1 MKILYI
7 GSGYVGTCSAAVMA
21 DSGHDVLVYDIDKK
35 KIKMLASNNVEE
47 IEACLLEDGLC
58 KMLANNK
65 DRITF
70 THDYSDVVKAL
81 DEIDAIFM
89 CLPTPEK
96 EGSEGESDLSY
107 YYNAA
112 NSLADSLFKRN
123 DGRQSKY
130 IVIVNKSTVPVNMI
144 SMTAKIMDE
153 HGVKNFG
160 VVSNPE
166 FLVEGKAIEGSVRP
180 DRVIIG
186 AEKEEDFKI
195 MRQVYARFHSTNVKY
210 IETNPREAAA
220 GKLLANYLLFNRL
233 AVTFDVIGRLCE
245 FFPDIKFENVRQII
259 NTDARIGAWGFYDS
273 VYAGGSCFIK
283 DAASLAHQL
292 EEAGANTHQIRLS
305 LEANKFQRDHFYSR
319 AEKEAGFSWDDK
331 TVAVLGVA
339 FKQNTNDVRN
349 SPAIDIAR
357 HLINSNVSKIKVYDP
372 AALPMFKGLFDPK
385 NDSRYEKIEYF
396 DSEEE
401 ALKDTNACLV
411 LTDWAQFRLLAEKIS
426 SICPVPYLIMD
437 GRRLIQEK
445 YDELQNKGYSIIA
458 VGSPFLKSDA
468 KRRPEHSEGSI

>member
-21 DSGHDVLVYDIDKK
+21 DSGHDVLVYDIDER

-47 IEACLLEDGLC
+47 IESCLLEDGLC

-70 THDYSDVVKAL
+70 TADYNDVVKAL
-81 DEIDAIFM
+81 NDIDAVFM

-107 YYNAA
+107 YYKAA
-112 NSLADSLFKRN
+112 NELASHLAKRN
-123 DGRQSKY
+123 KGEQSKY

-144 SMTAKIMDE
+144 NMTAQIMNE
-153 HGVKNFG
+153 HGVINFG

-166 FLVEGKAIEGSVRP
+166 FLVEGKAIEGSIRP

-186 AEKEEDFKI
+186 AEKEQDFKI
-195 MRQVYARFHSTNVKY
+195 MREVYARFSSTNVKY
-210 IETNPREAAA
+210 IETNPYEAAA
-220 GKLLANYLLFNRL
+220 GKLLANYLLFSKL

-245 FFPDIKFENVRQII
+245 FFPNIKFENVRQII
-259 NTDARIGAWGFYDS
+259 NTDARIGTWGLYDS

-283 DAASLAHQL
+283 DAASLAHQM

-319 AEKEAGFSWDDK
+319 AEKEAGFSWDGK
-331 TVAVLGVA
+331 VITVLGVA
-339 FKQNTNDVRN
+339 FKQNTNDVRH
-349 SPAIDIAR
+349 SPAIDIVR
-357 HLINSNVSKIKVYDP
+357 HLINSNVSKIRIYDP
-372 AALPMFKGLFDPK
+372 AALPMFKNLFNPK
-385 NDSRYEKIEYF
+385 NDPRYEKIEYF
-396 DSEEE
+396 DTEEE
-401 ALKDTNACLV
+401 ALKGSNACLI
-411 LTDWAQFRLLAEKIS
+411 LTDWAQFRLLGEKIQ
-426 SICPVPYLIMD
+426 SICPPPYLIMD
-437 GRRLIQEK
+437 GRRLVQDK
-445 YDELQNKGYSIIA
+445 YEELQSKGYDVIA
-458 VGSPFLKSDA
+458 VGSSFLKS
-468 KRRPEHSEGSI
+468 KI

>member
-21 DSGHDVLVYDIDKK
+21 DSGHDVLVYDIDPK

-47 IEACLLEDGLC
+47 IESCLLEDGLC
-58 KMLANNK
+58 KMLINNK

-70 THDYSDVVKAL
+70 TADYKDVIKAL
-81 DEIDAIFM
+81 DDADAVFM

-96 EGSEGESDLSY
+96 EGAEGESDLSY
-107 YYNAA
+107 YFKAA
-112 NSLADSLFKRN
+112 NTLAESLAKRN
-123 DGRQSKY
+123 NGKQSKY
-130 IVIVNKSTVPVNMI
+130 IVVVNKSTVPVNMI
-144 SMTAKIMDE
+144 SMTEKIMNE
-153 HGVKNFG
+153 HNVLNFG

-166 FLVEGKAIEGSVRP
+166 FLVEGKAIEGSIRP

-195 MRQVYARFHSTNVKY
+195 MRQVYARFSSTNIKY
-210 IETNPREAAA
+210 IETNPYEAAA
-220 GKLLANYLLFNRL
+220 GKLLANFILFNRL
-233 AVTFDVIGRLCE
+233 ATTFDVIGRLCE

-259 NTDARIGAWGFYDS
+259 ATDPRIGTWGLYDS

-319 AEKEAGFSWDDK
+319 AEKEAGFSWDGK
-331 TVAVLGVA
+331 VVTVLGVA

-349 SPAIDIAR
+349 SAAIDFVR
-357 HLINSNVSKIKVYDP
+357 HLINSNVDKIQVYDP
-372 AALPMFKGLFDPK
+372 AAMPMFKNLFNTKDDP
-385 NDSRYEKIEYF
+385 RYEKIEYF
-396 DSEEE
+396 NSEEE
-401 ALKDTNACLV
+401 ALKGSEACLI
-411 LTDWAQFRLLAEKIS
+411 LTDWAQFRLLGEKIS
-426 SICPVPYLIMD
+426 SICPPPYLIMD

-445 YDELQNKGYSIIA
+445 YDELQNKGYNIIA
-458 VGSPFLKSDA
+458 VGSSFLKSN
-468 KRRPEHSEGSI
+468 

>member
-21 DSGHDVLVYDIDKK
+21 DSGHDVLVYDIDPK

-47 IEACLLEDGLC
+47 IESCLLEDGLC

-65 DRITF
+65 DRIIF
-70 THDYSDVVKAL
+70 TAEYKDVVKAL
-81 DEIDAIFM
+81 DEVDAIFM

-96 EGSEGESDLSY
+96 EGTEGESDLSY
-107 YYNAA
+107 YYKAA
-112 NSLADSLFKRN
+112 NTLAESLVKRN
-123 DGRQSKY
+123 NGKQSKY
-130 IVIVNKSTVPVNMI
+130 IIIVNKSTVPVNMI
-144 SMTAKIMDE
+144 SMTGKIMNE
-153 HGVKNFG
+153 HGVLNFG

-195 MRQVYARFHSTNVKY
+195 MRQVYARFHSTNIKY
-210 IETNPREAAA
+210 IETNPYEAAA
-220 GKLLANYLLFNRL
+220 GKLLANFILFNRL
-233 AVTFDVIGRLCE
+233 ATTFDVVGRLCE
-245 FFPDIKFENVRQII
+245 FFPNIKFENVRQII
-259 NTDARIGAWGFYDS
+259 TTDPRIGTWGLYDS

-319 AEKEAGFSWDDK
+319 AEKEAGFSWGGK
-331 TVAVLGVA
+331 TVAILGVA

-349 SPAIDIAR
+349 SPAIDIVR
-357 HLINSNVSKIKVYDP
+357 HLINSNVDKIQVYDP
-372 AALPMFKGLFDPK
+372 AAMPMFKSLFNTKDDP
-385 NDSRYEKIEYF
+385 RYEKISYF
-396 DSEEE
+396 DTEEK
-401 ALKDTNACLV
+401 ALAGSSACLI
-411 LTDWAQFRLLAEKIS
+411 LTDWAQFRLLGEKITF
-426 SICPVPYLIMD
+426 ICLTPYLIMD
-437 GRRLIQEK
+437 GRRLICDK
-445 YDELQNKGYSIIA
+445 HVELQAKGYDIIT
-458 VGSPFLKSDA
+458 VGSPFIKGKS
-468 KRRPEHSEGSI
+468 

>member
-21 DSGHDVLVYDIDKK
+21 DSGHDVLVYDIDAR

-70 THDYSDVVKAL
+70 TADYNDVVKAL
-81 DEIDAIFM
+81 DETDAVFM

-96 EGSEGESDLSY
+96 EGAEGESDLSY
-107 YYNAA
+107 YYKAA
-112 NSLADSLFKRN
+112 NTLGESLAKRN
-123 DGRQSKY
+123 GSRQTKY

-153 HGVKNFG
+153 HGVLNFG

-195 MRQVYARFHSTNVKY
+195 MRQVYARFNSTNIKY
-210 IETNPREAAA
+210 IETNPHEAAA

-259 NTDARIGAWGFYDS
+259 ATEPRIGTWGLYDS

-319 AEKEAGFSWDDK
+319 AEKDAGFSWDGK
-331 TVAVLGVA
+331 VVAVLGVA

-349 SPAIDIAR
+349 SPAIDIVR
-357 HLINSNVSKIKVYDP
+357 HLINSNVSEIKIYDP
-372 AALPMFKGLFDPK
+372 AALPMFKSLFNPNNDP
-385 NDSRYEKIEYF
+385 RYKKISYF
-396 DSEEE
+396 DTEDEVLRDSS
-401 ALKDTNACLV
+401 ACLI
-411 LTDWAQFRLLAEKIS
+411 LTDWAQFRLLGEKIPLL
-426 SICPVPYLIMD
+426 CPPPYLIMD
-437 GRRLIQEK
+437 GRRLICDRHNDLQEK
-445 YDELQNKGYSIIA
+445 GYDVVT
-458 VGSPFLKSDA
+458 VGSPFIKG
-468 KRRPEHSEGSI
+468 KK